1 MKKKPTTQAEKLGML
16 EAGLDFQNR
25 ESAHILEM
33 VRKHHAELL
42 EQAENLEEL
51 KMVMRY
57 FSIVLLVSVA
67 LNLYFICK

>member
-25 ESAHILEM
+25 ESSHILEM

>member
-25 ESAHILEM
+25 ESSHILEM

-42 EQAENLEEL
+42 VQAENLEEM

-57 FSIVLLVSVA
+57 FSILLLVSVA

>member
-25 ESAHILEM
+25 ESAHVLEM

-51 KMVMRY
+51 KLVMRY
-57 FSIVLLVSVA
+57 FSIVLLISVA